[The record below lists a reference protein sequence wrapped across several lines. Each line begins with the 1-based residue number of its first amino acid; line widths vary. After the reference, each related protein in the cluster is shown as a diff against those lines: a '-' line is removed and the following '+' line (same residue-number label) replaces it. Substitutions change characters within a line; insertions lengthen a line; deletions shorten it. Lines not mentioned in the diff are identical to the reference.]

1 MALFNFLTLG
11 IMAIAAL
18 IAVSGCT
25 NKFAM
30 DDYLTLG
37 DKYQVV
43 IERDH
48 LGVLHVIGERDVDA
62 AFGLAYAQA
71 EDNCQIMHD
80 AIPFYQGTNAA
91 INGKDAPTVD
101 FLVQWLGIWETI
113 DRD

>member
-43 IERDH
+43 I
-48 LGVLHVIGERDVDA
+48 
-62 AFGLAYAQA
+62 
-71 EDNCQIMHD
+71 
-80 AIPFYQGTNAA
+80 
-91 INGKDAPTVD
+91 
-101 FLVQWLGIWETI
+101 
-113 DRD
+113 